1 MDMFSQIYRA
11 VSSRL
16 PSLSSSAHT
25 SSASRMNPKEIQE
38 FVENNLKD
46 NGLVVFIRTSPPCYF
61 CQQALRFLQKYPEL
75 HGKSVDLSE
84 TGEQQAIISYLGS
97 LPGSAPTFPR
107 VFANKELIGGYSD
120 LEGLGASGV
129 KAIIQKV

>member
-1 MDMFSQIYRA
+1 
-11 VSSRL
+11 
-16 PSLSSSAHT
+16 
-25 SSASRMNPKEIQE
+25 MNQKDIKE

-46 NGLVVFIRTSPPCYF
+46 NGFVIFIRTSPPCYYS
-61 CQQALRFLQKYPEL
+61 QQALDFLQQHPEL

-84 TGEQQAIISYLGS
+84 TGEQQAIIGYLGS
-97 LPGSAPTFPR
+97 LPGSAATFPR

-129 KAIIQKV
+129 KAILQKASRL